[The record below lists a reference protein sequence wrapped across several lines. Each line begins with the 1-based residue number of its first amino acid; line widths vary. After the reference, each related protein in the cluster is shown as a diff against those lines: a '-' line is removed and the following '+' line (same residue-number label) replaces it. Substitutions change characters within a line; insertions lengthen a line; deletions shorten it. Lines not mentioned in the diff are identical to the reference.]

1 MKCLHTCFS
10 RIKSLAITLAMPQ
23 VFKYQQPNLFLVR
36 WCTVHVARRGWLQR
50 HIIIHHQ
57 SAELWGTILLRSGPS
72 ARYALVPSEYVP
84 VYAVSTLLRISRDVV
99 RLETLRLK
107 EILIVFKNKKKRN
120 LFSKQLRYN
129 WKKISVLS
137 HEHWLY
143 QRRTWDETFSVVLI
157 TLWEYLLRLKEI
169 LIVVKNKKKKKLVQ

>member
-107 EILIVFKNKKKRN
+107 EILIVVKNKKKRN

-129 WKKISVLS
+129 WKKNQCFITWTLALS
-137 HEHWLY
+137 KKDVRWNFLCSPDHPM
-143 QRRTWDETFSVVLI
+143 RIFVET
-157 TLWEYLLRLKEI
+157 
-169 LIVVKNKKKKKLVQ
+169 